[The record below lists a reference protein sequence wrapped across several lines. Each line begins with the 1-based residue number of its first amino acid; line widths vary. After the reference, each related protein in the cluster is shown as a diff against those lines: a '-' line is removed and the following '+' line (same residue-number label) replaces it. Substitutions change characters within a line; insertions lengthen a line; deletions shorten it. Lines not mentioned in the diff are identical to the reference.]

1 VKTCCNALFVIVAS
15 IDSTAAKISLVEKIC
30 LDRSTTTSTIKLSNM
45 IACNPVRMVVE
56 LSQSFLTALPLTEEE
71 VVVSTKNSEWV
82 KLYECTLFNCI
93 TKLDQDG
100 ASL

>member
-1 VKTCCNALFVIVAS
+1 
-15 IDSTAAKISLVEKIC
+15 
-30 LDRSTTTSTIKLSNM
+30 M

-56 LSQSFLTALPLTEEE
+56 LNQSFLTALPSTEEE

-82 KLYECTLFNCI
+82 KLYECTLFNGI
-93 TKLDQDG
+93 TNLTRMDG